1 MSNTDDTNKTNPSQT
16 DSEKLLNGLNC
27 LKEVKPSCH
36 SFWIPIVALAII
48 ALLLFL
54 PLKCSSQTTCSCS
67 NKGDTL
73 VDKPSTT
80 IQFNIDVPSVLKELQ
95 YDTNE
100 SRQKYVV
107 KSEKITIQPYE
118 EKSDLWPLLLY
129 RLLAAVILLLAVIF
143 ILKYLVP
150 YWKKIVEVNEKQNE
164 RLIKIA
170 EEQIE
175 FSRLREKTS
184 ISIEERQKKND
195 MDEVAREN
203 DNRRKLSIM
212 EQEQKHQIAM
222 KTIESMAQQG
232 KNEMDENN
240 KDKENKRKI
249 SIMEQDYKTHFS
261 KVVSEMVNSI
271 KQSTDSNY
279 SELITKLL
287 EMLKDLH
294 TEQRNNE

>member
-1 MSNTDDTNKTNPSQT
+1 MSNIDDTSKTNLSQT
-16 DSEKLLNGLNC
+16 DLKKLLSELNC
-27 LKEVKPSCH
+27 MKEVKPSCH

-100 SRQKYVV
+100 SRQAYVV
-107 KSEKITIQPYE
+107 KSEKITIQPF
-118 EKSDLWPLLLY
+118 EKKSELWPLLLY

-164 RLIKIA
+164 RLMKIV

-175 FSRLREKTS
+175 FSRLREKTE
-184 ISIEERQKKND
+184 ISIDERQKKND
-195 MDEVAREN
+195 MDEVNREN
-203 DNRRKLSIM
+203 DAKRKLSAA
-212 EQEQKHQIAM
+212 EQE
-222 KTIESMAQQG
+222 
-232 KNEMDENN
+232 
-240 KDKENKRKI
+240 
-249 SIMEQDYKTHFS
+249 YKTRLASIALEMVKSNNQS
-261 KVVSEMVNSI
+261 KVDYDFDGIQKIIDKLRMDN
-271 KQSTDSNY
+271 TDKSNPVEPEKPEPPKGVTMY
-279 SELITKLL
+279 SNE
-287 EMLKDLH
+287 KD
-294 TEQRNNE
+294 